1 MTGGAMTGGT
11 MTDDTMAKDHTEHA
25 GSVIINGEKY
35 PLPDQV
41 IKNIKTVIS
50 LQADQEQKV
59 PLQERIIG
67 KVTAA
72 FGRSQFLYAQLAFFS
87 CWGIASHFA
96 EPSLVQWGLPV
107 MNLQNHGLD
116 MAALLI
122 TTGVLIRQSQQDK
135 IAERRSHLMLQ
146 INLLNE
152 QKIAKVIELIEELRT
167 DTPDIINRY
176 DWEASVMQKSTDPQ
190 VVLNILQENLDHVQ
204 DPAEEAIAE
213 LQAETPAETQATRIE
228 EPAKGHETSAQP
240 SADSVAADPVAVEP
254 VRQVERAARPVE
266 SASQQGA
273 MTG

>member
-1 MTGGAMTGGT
+1 MK
-11 MTDDTMAKDHTEHA
+11 KDRTEHA

-35 PLPDQV
+35 PLPEQV

-67 KVTAA
+67 KITAA
-72 FGRSQFLYAQLAFFS
+72 FGHSQFLYSQLAFFA
-87 CWGIASHFA
+87 CWGLISYFA
-96 EPSLVQWGLPV
+96 EPRLTAWGLPV

-116 MAALLI
+116 TAALLI

-167 DTPDIINRY
+167 DTPDIVNRY
-176 DWEASVMQKSTDPQ
+176 DWEASIMQKSTDPQ
-190 VVLNILQENLDHVQ
+190 VVLDILQENLDHVQ
-204 DPAEEAIAE
+204 DQDDDSLDE
-213 LQAETPAETQATRIE
+213 LQAAHLEKP
-228 EPAKGHETSAQP
+228 GYH
-240 SADSVAADPVAVEP
+240 DS
-254 VRQVERAARPVE
+254 
-266 SASQQGA
+266 SGT
-273 MTG
+273 MH